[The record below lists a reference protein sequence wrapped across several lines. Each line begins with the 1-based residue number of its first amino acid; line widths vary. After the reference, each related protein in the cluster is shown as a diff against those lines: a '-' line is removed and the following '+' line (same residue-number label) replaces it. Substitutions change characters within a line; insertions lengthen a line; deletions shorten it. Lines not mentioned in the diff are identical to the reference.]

1 MGKELPFAGSNRKIT
16 NVNARDAYRND
27 HHRNLFGTDDSAV
40 FTKQQ
45 STDWKS
51 TKNNHFTTP
60 DTTKFVPTAGGSMAA
75 TSGSDD
81 PHMQWVKQINKVT
94 PADYQ
99 GIRKSDDQ
107 LVHMFR
113 QLLIQRGARGVL
125 GLQKAFRNTD
135 KNMTGNLDIQEFW
148 KVVNDFRLPI
158 GQHECRALFDR
169 FDVDETGLI
178 DYTHLMDVVIPE
190 LN

>member
-1 MGKELPFAGSNRKIT
+1 MQEFEDYFANVSSFIDSDALFELIMTNVWNLMGKELPFAGSNRKIT

-40 FTKQQ
+40 FSKQQ

-99 GIRKSDDQ
+99 GIRKSDD
-107 LVHMFR
+107 
-113 QLLIQRGARGVL
+113 
-125 GLQKAFRNTD
+125 
-135 KNMTGNLDIQEFW
+135 
-148 KVVNDFRLPI
+148 
-158 GQHECRALFDR
+158 
-169 FDVDETGLI
+169 
-178 DYTHLMDVVIPE
+178 
-190 LN
+190 